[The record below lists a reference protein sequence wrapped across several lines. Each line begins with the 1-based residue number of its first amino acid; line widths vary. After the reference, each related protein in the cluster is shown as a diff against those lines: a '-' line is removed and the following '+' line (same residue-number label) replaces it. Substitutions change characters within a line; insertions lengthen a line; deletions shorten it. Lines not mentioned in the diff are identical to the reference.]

1 METRAETGRV
11 ILADLSISGARILK
25 DNPPKTGTEALL
37 RWHQFEAFGEVVWSE
52 GVHCG
57 IAFFDPIS
65 EETVLATREL
75 DDTARLPHDKDLL
88 REAVRNWAEGK
99 IRL

>member
-1 METRAETGRV
+1 METRTETCRV
-11 ILADLSISGARILK
+11 ILADLSVGGARILK
-25 DNPPKTGTEALL
+25 DNPPKVGTEALL

-57 IAFFDPIS
+57 IAFFDTIP
-65 EETVLATREL
+65 EEAVLATREL
-75 DDTARLPHDKDLL
+75 DDTARLPQDKELL
-88 REAVRNWAEGK
+88 REAVRHWAEGK